1 MLNSPLRKQLTRTLS
16 GLTEPI
22 SPNVPFVEGLCG
34 NSFPLQNINSVWR
47 NGTIKWNYVDSV
59 EA

>member
-16 GLTEPI
+16 GLIELI
-22 SPNVPFVEGLCG
+22 SPNVPFGEGLCG
-34 NSFPLQNINSVWR
+34 NSFPLQNISSVWR